1 MYIHMVKSLIKS
13 NSQIAIAGNIGV
25 GKTTMTNILADF
37 LNLEP
42 VFESVDHNPYLAD
55 FYDDM
60 SRWSFNLQIFF
71 LHNRFSN
78 QIKLMKLN
86 KGFIQDRSIYE
97 DREIFARNLKDLNFM
112 SSRDWSTYTSLFD
125 DMVQFI
131 REPDLIIY
139 LKASTQTLIGRI
151 KNRNREYEKDIS
163 SEYIHSLNIYY
174 EKWISKIESDKVLII
189 DTNNF
194 NIFEDKVEF
203 ENIKEKII
211 NKFQTKC

>member
-1 MYIHMVKSLIKS
+1 MAESLIKIS
-13 NSQIAIAGNIGV
+13 SQIAIAGNIGA
-25 GKTTMTNILADF
+25 GKTTMTNLLADF
-37 LNLEP
+37 LQLEP
-42 VFESVDHNPYLAD
+42 VFESVEHNPYLAD

-174 EKWISKIESDKVLII
+174 EKWISKIESDKILII

-211 NKFQTKC
+211 NKFQMKC

>member
-1 MYIHMVKSLIKS
+1 MAESLIKIS
-13 NSQIAIAGNIGV
+13 SQIAIAGNIGA
-25 GKTTMTNILADF
+25 GKTTMTNLLADF
-37 LNLEP
+37 LHLEP
-42 VFESVDHNPYLAD
+42 VFESVEHNPYLAD

-151 KNRNREYEKDIS
+151 KNRNREFEKDIS

-211 NKFQTKC
+211 NKFQMKC

>member
-1 MYIHMVKSLIKS
+1 MAESLIKIS
-13 NSQIAIAGNIGV
+13 SQIAIAGNIGA
-25 GKTTMTNILADF
+25 GKTTMTNLLADF
-37 LNLEP
+37 LQLEP
-42 VFESVDHNPYLAD
+42 VVESVEHNPYLAD

-211 NKFQTKC
+211 NKFQMKC

>member
-1 MYIHMVKSLIKS
+1 MAKSLIKS
-13 NSQIAIAGNIGV
+13 NSQIAIAGNIGA
-25 GKTTMTNILADF
+25 GKTTMTNLLSDF
-37 LNLEP
+37 LKLEP

-151 KNRNREYEKDIS
+151 KNRNRVYEKDIS

>member
-1 MYIHMVKSLIKS
+1 MAESLIKIS
-13 NSQIAIAGNIGV
+13 SQIAIAGNIGA
-25 GKTTMTNILADF
+25 GKTTMTNLLADF
-37 LNLEP
+37 LQLEP
-42 VFESVDHNPYLAD
+42 VFESVEHNPYLAD

-151 KNRNREYEKDIS
+151 KNRNRVYEKDIS

-194 NIFEDKVEF
+194 NIFEDKVKF

-211 NKFQTKC
+211 NKFQMKC

>member
-1 MYIHMVKSLIKS
+1 MAKSLIKP
-13 NSQIAIAGNIGV
+13 NSQIAIAGNIGA
-25 GKTTMTNILADF
+25 GKTTMTNLLSDF

-42 VFESVDHNPYLAD
+42 VFESVDHNPYLSD
-55 FYDDM
+55 FYEDM

-97 DREIFARNLKDLNFM
+97 DKEIFARNLKDLRFM
-112 SSRDWSTYTSLFD
+112 SERDWSTYISLFD

-131 REPDLIIY
+131 KEPDLIIY

-174 EKWISKIESDKVLII
+174 EKWIAKIEPHKVLTI

-194 NIFEDKVEF
+194 NIFKDQIQF
-203 ENIKEKII
+203 ENIKQQII
-211 NKFQTKC
+211 NKFSVEC